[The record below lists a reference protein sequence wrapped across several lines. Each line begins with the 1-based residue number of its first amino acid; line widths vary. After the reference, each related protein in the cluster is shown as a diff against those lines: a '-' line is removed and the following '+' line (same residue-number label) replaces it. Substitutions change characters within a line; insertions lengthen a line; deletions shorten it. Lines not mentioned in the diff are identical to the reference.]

1 MKTRRSDGKRIAKI
15 STFTNLLFHI
25 IYSTKYRKPTIRSEW
40 HDDLYGYIGGIVR
53 DQKGTLLK
61 IGGVEDHVHLLVK
74 LSPTIAISDVLRKIK
89 SNSSKW
95 INERPDVNRKF
106 EWQSGYAAFSVSESQ
121 MPAVAKYIANQ
132 AEHHR
137 KKTFEE
143 EFLAIL
149 KKHNIEF
156 DTRYVFEQEVIA

>member
-1 MKTRRSDGKRIAKI
+1 V

-25 IYSTKYRKPTIRSEW
+25 VYSTKYRKPAIRLEW
-40 HDDLYGYIGGIVR
+40 QDDLYGYLGGILR

-61 IGGVEDHVHLLVK
+61 IGGVEDHVHLLAK
-74 LSPTIAISDVLRKIK
+74 LGPTIAISDVLRKLK
-89 SNSSKW
+89 ANSSKW
-95 INERPDVNRKF
+95 INERADVTQKF

-121 MPAVAKYIANQ
+121 MPAVANYIANQ

-143 EFLAIL
+143 EFLVIL
-149 KKHNIEF
+149 KKHNIDF
-156 DTRYVFEQEVIA
+156 DIQYVFEREIIE

>member
-1 MKTRRSDGKRIAKI
+1 M

-25 IYSTKYRKPTIRSEW
+25 VYSTKYRKPSIREEW
-40 HDDLYGYIGGIVR
+40 QDDLYGYIGGIVR
-53 DQKGTLLK
+53 DQKGRLLK
-61 IGGVEDHVHLLVK
+61 IGGIEDHVHLLAK

-95 INERPDVNRKF
+95 INERSDVTRKF

-121 MPAVAKYIANQ
+121 MPSIVEYITNQ

-137 KKTFEE
+137 RKTFEE

-156 DTRYVFEQEVIA
+156 DMRYVFEQEVIA

>member
-1 MKTRRSDGKRIAKI
+1 M

-25 IYSTKYRKPTIRSEW
+25 VYSTKYRKRTIRLEW
-40 HDDLYGYIGGIVR
+40 QDELYGYVGGIVR

-61 IGGVEDHVHLLVK
+61 IGGVEDHVHLLAK
-74 LSPTIAISDVLRKIK
+74 LSPTIAVSDVLRKIK

-95 INERPDVNRKF
+95 INERPDVSRTF
-106 EWQSGYAAFSVSESQ
+106 EWQSGFAAFSVSESQ
-121 MPAVAKYIANQ
+121 SPSVSDYIVSQ

-137 KKTFEE
+137 KMTFEE

-149 KKHNIEF
+149 RKHNIEF
-156 DTRYVFEQEVIA
+156 DMRYVFEQEIIE

>member
-1 MKTRRSDGKRIAKI
+1 M
-15 STFTNLLFHI
+15 STYTNLLFHV
-25 IYSTKYRKPTIRSEW
+25 IYSTKYRKPTIRPDW
-40 HDDLYGYIGGIVR
+40 QDDLYGYIGGIVR

-61 IGGVEDHVHLLVK
+61 IGGVEDHVHLLAK
-74 LSPTIAISDVLRKIK
+74 LSPTIAISDVLRTIK
-89 SNSSKW
+89 ANSSKW
-95 INERPDVNRKF
+95 INERPDVTHKF

-121 MPAVAKYIANQ
+121 MTAVAQYIANQ

-149 KKHNIEF
+149 SKHNIEF
-156 DTRYVFEQEVIA
+156 DTRYVFDKEIVA

>member
-1 MKTRRSDGKRIAKI
+1 M

-25 IYSTKYRKPTIRSEW
+25 VYSTKYRKRTIRLEW
-40 HDDLYGYIGGIVR
+40 QDELYGYVGGIVR

-61 IGGVEDHVHLLVK
+61 IGGVEDHVHLLAK

-95 INERPDVNRKF
+95 INGRPDVSRMF

-121 MPAVAKYIANQ
+121 SPSVSDYIASQ

-137 KKTFEE
+137 KMTFEE

-149 KKHNIEF
+149 RKHNIEF
-156 DTRYVFEQEVIA
+156 DTRYVFEQEIIE

>member
-1 MKTRRSDGKRIAKI
+1 M
-15 STFTNLLFHI
+15 STFTNLLYHI
-25 IYSTKYRKPTIRSEW
+25 IYSTKYRKPTICEEW
-40 HDDLYGYIGGIVR
+40 QDDLYGYLGGIVR

-61 IGGVEDHVHLLVK
+61 IGGVQDHVHLLAK

-95 INERPDVNRKF
+95 INERSDVTRKF

-121 MPAVAKYIANQ
+121 MPSVSEYIANQ

-137 KKTFEE
+137 KNTFEE

-149 KKHNIEF
+149 KKHNPEF
-156 DTRYVFEQEVIA
+156 DMRYVFEQEVIA

>member
-1 MKTRRSDGKRIAKI
+1 M

-25 IYSTKYRKPTIRSEW
+25 IYSTKYRKPTIHLDWR
-40 HDDLYGYIGGIVR
+40 DDLFGYIGGIVR
-53 DQKGTLLK
+53 EQKGTLLK
-61 IGGVEDHVHLLVK
+61 IGGVVDHVLLLAK
-74 LSPTIAISDVLRKIK
+74 LGPTIAISDVLRKIK

-95 INERPDVNRKF
+95 INERSNVSRKF

-121 MPAVAKYIANQ
+121 APAVTEYITHQ

-137 KKTFEE
+137 KMSFEE

-149 KKHNIEF
+149 KKHKIEY
-156 DTRYVFEQEVIA
+156 DRRYVFDREIIE

>member
-1 MKTRRSDGKRIAKI
+1 M

-25 IYSTKYRKPTIRSEW
+25 IYSTKYRKPFIRPDW
-40 HDDLYGYIGGIVR
+40 QDDLYGYIGGIVR
-53 DQKGTLLK
+53 EKKGTLLR
-61 IGGVEDHVHLLVK
+61 IGGIEDHVHLLAK
-74 LSPTIAISDVLRKIK
+74 LSPAIAISDVLRTIK
-89 SNSSKW
+89 ANSSKW
-95 INERPDVNRKF
+95 INERSDVTRKF

-121 MPAVAKYIANQ
+121 MPAVADYIANQ

-137 KKTFEE
+137 EKTFEE

-156 DTRYVFEQEVIA
+156 DMRYVFEQEVIV

>member
-1 MKTRRSDGKRIAKI
+1 M

-25 IYSTKYRKPTIRSEW
+25 IYSTKYRKPTIHTEW
-40 HDDLYGYIGGIVR
+40 QDDLYGYIGGIVR
-53 DQKGTLLK
+53 DQKGKLLK
-61 IGGVEDHVHLLVK
+61 IGGVEDHVHLLAK
-74 LSPTIAISDVLRKIK
+74 LGPTNAISDVLRKIK

-95 INERPDVNRKF
+95 INERSDVSRKF

-121 MPAVAKYIANQ
+121 LPAVSEYIANQ

-143 EFLAIL
+143 ELLAIL

-156 DTRYVFEQEVIA
+156 DMRYVFEQEVIA

>member
-1 MKTRRSDGKRIAKI
+1 M

-25 IYSTKYRKPTIRSEW
+25 VYSTKYRKRTIRLEW
-40 HDDLYGYIGGIVR
+40 QDNLYGYVGGIVGGIVR

-61 IGGVEDHVHLLVK
+61 IGGVEDHVHLLAK
-74 LSPTIAISDVLRKIK
+74 LSPTIAVSDVLRKIK

-95 INERPDVNRKF
+95 INERSDVSTTF

-121 MPAVAKYIANQ
+121 SPSVSDYIASQ

-137 KKTFEE
+137 KMTFEE

-149 KKHNIEF
+149 RKHNIEF
-156 DTRYVFEQEVIA
+156 DTRYVFEQEIIE

>member
-1 MKTRRSDGKRIAKI
+1 M

-25 IYSTKYRKPTIRSEW
+25 IYSTKYRKPTIRTQW
-40 HDDLYGYIGGIVR
+40 QDDLYGYIGGIVR

-95 INERPDVNRKF
+95 INERSDVNRKF

-121 MPAVAKYIANQ
+121 LPAVIECIANQ

-137 KKTFEE
+137 KKTFED

-149 KKHNIEF
+149 EKHNIDF
-156 DTRYVFEQEVIA
+156 DMRYVFEHEVIA

>member
-1 MKTRRSDGKRIAKI
+1 M

-25 IYSTKYRKPTIRSEW
+25 IYSTKYRKPTIRPDW
-40 HDDLYGYIGGIVR
+40 QDDLYGYIGGIVR
-53 DQKGTLLK
+53 GQQGTLLK
-61 IGGVEDHVHLLVK
+61 IGGVEDHVHLLAK
-74 LSPTIAISDVLRKIK
+74 LSPTVAISDVLRKIK

-95 INERPDVNRKF
+95 INERPDVSRKF

-121 MPAVAKYIANQ
+121 MPSVSEYIANQ

-143 EFLAIL
+143 EFLDIL
-149 KKHNIEF
+149 KKHNIDF
-156 DTRYVFEQEVIA
+156 DVRYVFEQEIVQ

>member
-1 MKTRRSDGKRIAKI
+1 M

-25 IYSTKYRKPTIRSEW
+25 IYSTKYRKPAIRSEW
-40 HDDLYGYIGGIVR
+40 QDDLYGYIGGIVR

-61 IGGVEDHVHLLVK
+61 IDGVDDHVHLLAK
-74 LSPTIAISDVLRKIK
+74 LSPTIAISDVLRKVK

-95 INERPDVNRKF
+95 INERSDVSRKF

-121 MPAVAKYIANQ
+121 IPAVAEYIANQ

-137 KKTFEE
+137 KKTFEV
-143 EFLAIL
+143 EFLEIL

-156 DTRYVFEQEVIA
+156 DMRYVFEQEVIG

>member
-1 MKTRRSDGKRIAKI
+1 MSN
-15 STFTNLLFHI
+15 FTNLLFHV
-25 IYSTKYRKPTIRSEW
+25 IYSTKYRKPTIRPDWQDE
-40 HDDLYGYIGGIVR
+40 LYGYIGGITR

-61 IGGVEDHVHLLVK
+61 IGGVDDHVHLLVK
-74 LSPTIAISDVLRKIK
+74 LSPTIAISDVLRMIK

-95 INERPDVNRKF
+95 INERPNVSRKF
-106 EWQSGYAAFSVSESQ
+106 EWQTGYAAFSVSESQ
-121 MPAVAKYIANQ
+121 MLSVADYITNQ

-156 DTRYVFEQEVIA
+156 DMRYVFEQEVIV